1 MKLHLSSR
9 FVLPMLFT
17 SYLRSSMV
25 LKVGETFLFLP
36 KHTGI
41 SVLQVGGVL
50 ALMRRGA
57 QGRSGHAA
65 GHLPG
70 SAGFAPPTA
79 TDDPAA
85 DSSVRWLVSPAAPA
99 LGPLSWPGHQPGPGP
114 DLS

>member
-1 MKLHLSSR
+1 
-9 FVLPMLFT
+9 MLFT

-25 LKVGETFLFLP
+25 LKVGEIFLFLP

-65 GHLPG
+65 
-70 SAGFAPPTA
+70 
-79 TDDPAA
+79 
-85 DSSVRWLVSPAAPA
+85 RRCPA
-99 LGPLSWPGHQPGPGP
+99 LP
-114 DLS
+114 DLRRLRRLLATLPQVVVCAGQARASAS